1 MSNDARRQQD
11 QQRLAEWNA
20 GAPLRVPQ
28 TVLTIDEAEI
38 VVLRAEVKRLRAWL
52 KEALGLTD
60 VEINDGLDV
69 REAEEERDGS
79 EA

>member
-1 MSNDARRQQD
+1 M
-11 QQRLAEWNA
+11 
-20 GAPLRVPQ
+20 
-28 TVLTIDEAEI
+28 
-38 VVLRAEVKRLRAWL
+38 LRAEVKRLRAWL